1 MNTDLK
7 ERISTLLSDL
17 IEDLDNKDII
27 IDNAYNRLASK
38 KKVNE
43 ENIIDAILAAFKDE
57 VEDDIYFE
65 EEDDNNGDIYGLL
78 RTSSYDDNTIQSAV
92 DGFEKEFYSE
102 YDIDRGAEGSYYD
115 EKAKVYRPKSEKN
128 KDKGFGE
135 FEIKDGEHDKFKQ
148 NELATKTDKVHR
160 TKSDMLVRY

>member
-17 IEDLDNKDII
+17 IEDLDNKNII
-27 IDNAYNRLASK
+27 VDNAYSRLSSK

-57 VEDDIYFE
+57 A
-65 EEDDNNGDIYGLL
+65 EEDLDFEGEDNEDIYGLL
-78 RTSSYDDNTIQSAV
+78 RTSSYDDNTIQNAV
-92 DGFEKEFYSE
+92 NGFEKEFYSE
-102 YDIDRGAEGSYYD
+102 YDIDRGADGSYYD

-128 KDKGFGE
+128 KDKGLGE